1 MKLQFYETMYDKSKE
16 YLSYLCEQILPQFT
30 DSELKFFL
38 EDIIETKSTGK
49 KKAKSEGFDKIGD
62 DTGKLADLSKLKPEE
77 FKPLFQVFIS
87 REINDRNSVKWRFY
101 QYLKY
106 ISDLKIKSVKINR
119 DQNLDRLIDFIIETE
134 EKQILFVLCYDMIEL
149 NDYDKALKEMN
160 EFSKNQNLLPDRIV
174 FATNK
179 SFRNI
184 PIDISIKVGNTEV
197 IPELWVEWI
206 EESCPFNRED
216 LLIVNNSD
224 LKLAGFNFTST
235 DDLLKY
241 VFKYS
246 KGGQVSIYRQVDFFT
261 EVSDEQPE
269 VELIWKGI
277 MLKWK
282 LI

>member
-277 MLKWK
+277 MLK
-282 LI
+282 